1 MVKIAIIDDHSIV
14 RQGIIRLLEDNSN
27 FSVIHQDSSVESFCK
42 SMENKS
48 VDLDVLI
55 LDIALPG
62 ISGFAAI
69 EKLLK
74 KRPDL
79 KIIMLSALS
88 EEAYA
93 IQCVKEGARGFVSK
107 EAVDEELVFAIK
119 RVVNN
124 DIYFS
129 SELTRKIAMEIITP
143 TTQDPHKQ
151 LTKREFQVM
160 CGLGAGSSLNDIA
173 DRLNISHKTVSTYRY
188 RLMQKMNMKTT
199 NDLIK
204 YCISK
209 GITSS
214 NWTEI

>member
-27 FSVIHQDSSVESFCK
+27 FSVVHQDSSVESFCK

-48 VDLDVLI
+48 VDLDILI

-69 EKLLK
+69 EKLLRK
-74 KRPDL
+74 KPGL